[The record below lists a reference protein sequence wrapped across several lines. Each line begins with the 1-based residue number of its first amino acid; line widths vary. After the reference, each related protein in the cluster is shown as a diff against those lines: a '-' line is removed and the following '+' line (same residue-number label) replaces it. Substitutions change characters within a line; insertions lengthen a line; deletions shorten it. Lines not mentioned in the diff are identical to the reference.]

1 MVFIILDQDHLVTMI
16 NSLLFKESALLSRSF
31 FIYLHSFSNS
41 FSAFYFSL
49 FSVLIIQ
56 EMNQQ
61 YSSQCCLLLIN
72 RAWAFITISLYLINC
87 WDLSFIS
94 NSILNYYQLKELGKV
109 CWIFALSR
117 RLKFCIL
124 EVNEGF
130 LYGDK
135 SGTELIILLLCLKK
149 LAWSCGRSKRET

>member
-1 MVFIILDQDHLVTMI
+1 MI

-31 FIYLHSFSNS
+31 FIYLHSFFNS
-41 FSAFYFSL
+41 FSSFYFSL

-72 RAWAFITISLYLINC
+72 RAWALITISLYLINC

-124 EVNEGF
+124 EAKLKVF
-130 LYGDK
+130 
-135 SGTELIILLLCLKK
+135 CLVTNRA
-149 LAWSCGRSKRET
+149 LNLSFWSCFLKNWLDHAADQKERLKQF